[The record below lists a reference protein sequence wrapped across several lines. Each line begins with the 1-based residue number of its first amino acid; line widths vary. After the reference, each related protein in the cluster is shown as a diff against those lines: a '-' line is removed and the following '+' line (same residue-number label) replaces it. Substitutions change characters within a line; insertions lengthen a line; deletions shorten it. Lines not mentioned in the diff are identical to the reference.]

1 MDNNIILKTI
11 FLIFISNASVLAEVN
26 INNEEKVIV
35 ASFSHNSPGIQ
46 SMEKAVLAMYK
57 QANIPVEIQRF
68 TMARALMEAKAGRV
82 DALLGHPIDSESMI
96 KDFVPVGNEIAN
108 IKFALF
114 STQDKG
120 ESLNNYKILVLR
132 GMPFIEKVLKEK
144 KVEFITNSEVEAIVK
159 LINLNRY
166 NATIMNIE
174 ISDWVKEK
182 IPGLKQVSP
191 VISQFKII
199 HYISVKKTEVIKK
212 LKALT
217 RLPKKVAL

>member
-1 MDNNIILKTI
+1 MDNNIILKI
-11 FLIFISNASVLAEVN
+11 IFIIFITHASAFAEV
-26 INNEEKVIV
+26 NNEEKVIV

-46 SMEKAVLAMYK
+46 SMEKAVRAMYEE
-57 QANIPVEIQRF
+57 ANIPIEIQRF

-82 DALLGHPIDSESMI
+82 DALLAHPVDSESMI
-96 KDFVPVGNEIAN
+96 NGFVPIGNEIAT

-120 ESLNNYKILVLR
+120 EDLNNYRIIMLR
-132 GMPFIEKVLKEK
+132 GMPFIEKVLEEK
-144 KVEFITNSEVEAIVK
+144 KGEFITNSEVEAIVK

-166 NATIMNIE
+166 NATIMNVE
-174 ISDWVKEK
+174 VSDWAKAKV
-182 IPGLKQVSP
+182 PGLKQVSP
-191 VISQFKII
+191 IITQFKII